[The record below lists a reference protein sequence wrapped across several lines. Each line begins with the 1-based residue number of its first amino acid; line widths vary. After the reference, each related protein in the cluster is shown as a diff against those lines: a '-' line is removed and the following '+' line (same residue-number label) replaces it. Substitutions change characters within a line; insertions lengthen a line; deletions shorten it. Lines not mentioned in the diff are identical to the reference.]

1 MSRDDAYR
9 LVQEA
14 AQNAW
19 DTETPFAELLAKS
32 APDLDIDKRAGSERV
47 SRACAR
53 GHGTSAGIRRVTSAQ
68 ATTEELRGELEA
80 TLSSLIDPGSE
91 IAYVNLP
98 NIGNLGDNAIYAGA
112 RRSLDRIGAKVV
124 LALEPRAY
132 RRAVLRRAIGESG
145 TIVIHGGAN
154 FGDLYRKQPQQTTR
168 RRLLRHF
175 PNARIIQLPQT
186 IYFRD
191 PESSPRFIRLCRE
204 HPDFTILARDNV
216 SVERAAGLGFET
228 TLAPD
233 LAFGLGVLDRPAAAS
248 ASATWI
254 VREDVERTS
263 EPGSIEPSARDWPT
277 WREQRSGATG
287 TRLRVDLALV
297 RRLNLVREQAPV
309 RARLPIARMAAR
321 RYQRVADRRV
331 AIAAGMVAEG
341 RVLVTDRFHGHVLA
355 CLMGIP
361 NVLLDNSYGKNRGL
375 FETWTHRYPIARFA
389 ESPDQARELARS
401 LDPS

>member
-1 MSRDDAYR
+1 
-9 LVQEA
+9 
-14 AQNAW
+14 
-19 DTETPFAELLAKS
+19 
-32 APDLDIDKRAGSERV
+32 
-47 SRACAR
+47 
-53 GHGTSAGIRRVTSAQ
+53 VTSAQ

-80 TLSSLIDPGSE
+80 TLSGLIEPGTE

-132 RRAVLRRAIGESG
+132 RRAVLRRAIGERG

-175 PNARIIQLPQT
+175 PDARVIQLPQT

-191 PESSPRFIRLCRE
+191 PETSPRFIRLCRE
-204 HPDFTILARDNV
+204 HPDFTILARDGV

-233 LAFGLGVLDRPAAAS
+233 LAFGLGALDRPAAAS
-248 ASATWI
+248 TPSTWI

-287 TRLRVDLALV
+287 TRLRIDLALV
-297 RRLNLVREQAPV
+297 RRLNRVRERAPV

-331 AIAAGMVAEG
+331 AIAADMVAEG

-375 FETWTHRYPIARFA
+375 FETWTHRYRIARFA
-389 ESPDQARELARS
+389 ESPDEARELARS

>member
-1 MSRDDAYR
+1 M
-9 LVQEA
+9 
-14 AQNAW
+14 
-19 DTETPFAELLAKS
+19 
-32 APDLDIDKRAGSERV
+32 
-47 SRACAR
+47 
-53 GHGTSAGIRRVTSAQ
+53 TSAQ

-80 TLSSLIDPGSE
+80 TLSSLIEAGTE
-91 IAYVNLP
+91 IAYLNLP

-132 RRAVLRRAIGESG
+132 RRAVLRRAIGERG

-175 PNARIIQLPQT
+175 PDARIIQLPQT

-191 PESSPRFIRLCRE
+191 PETSPRFIRLCRE
-204 HPDFTILARDNV
+204 HPDFTILARDGV
-216 SVERAAGLGFET
+216 SVERAAGLGLDT

-233 LAFGLGVLDRPAAAS
+233 LAFGLGALDRPAAAS
-248 ASATWI
+248 TSSTWI

-277 WREQRSGATG
+277 WWEQRSGATG
-287 TRLRVDLALV
+287 TRLRIDLALV
-297 RRLNLVREQAPV
+297 RRLNRVREQAPV

-331 AIAAGMVAEG
+331 AIASGMVAEG

-389 ESPDQARELARS
+389 ESPDEARELARS